1 MITSTKASK
10 KFVISR
16 QPRLAIAAAL
26 GGLIISCGLIGGELN
41 HAYAAP
47 AKAPAKMALDATGVP
62 STAAAAAYAWSLFT
76 YAVSPSTGP
85 GGTRTFE
92 NWTEQC
98 AFNVGCPTPAAKAAA
113 GKATLASGIKNVRQA
128 SGSRIHGK
136 LPRALNAALNA
147 SAATNRTDTSV
158 SCTKLTTPTA
168 YPNVLPPQ
176 VVGQLFCEEVY
187 SNPAETAFIN
197 ANGLASLTGQAA
209 YAAANGNK
217 ISLPWNAIELKVDW
231 VTLSTLS
238 TANCTSTTLYTEII
252 QFSGQSAQCFA
263 MVGMH
268 VSSKVLPN
276 WLWAT
281 FEPANSP
288 ANPNRCNPALYGQC
302 FDPFGT
308 TSAVPY
314 GMTNPAPQSPALA
327 SMMKSAKLP
336 AVFNNYF
343 LTGVQT
349 QFVDSSGTAT
359 QLGNSF
365 VEYWA
370 GVAPAQ
376 ASCITC
382 HSYAILQTNPPTE
395 IGTGGPAGPPIG
407 PGATVQA
414 GQVQQDFS
422 WMLAFMPT
430 TAAPKAV
437 VKKK

>member
-1 MITSTKASK
+1 MITSTKFSQKFASR
-10 KFVISR
+10 S
-16 QPRLAIAAAL
+16 QPRRAIAAAL
-26 GGLIISCGLIGGELN
+26 GGLVISCGLIGGEIN
-41 HAYAAP
+41 HANAAP
-47 AKAPAKMALDATGVP
+47 PKAPAKMALDATGVP

-76 YAVSPSTGP
+76 YAVSPAAGA
-85 GGTRTFE
+85 GGGLTFE

-98 AFNVGCPTPAAKAAA
+98 TFGVGCPTPAAKAAA
-113 GKATLASGIKNVRQA
+113 TKATLASGVKKVRQA

-136 LPRALNAALNA
+136 LPKALNAT
-147 SAATNRTDTSV
+147 AATNRADVGV
-158 SCTKLTTPTA
+158 SCTVLAAPPV
-168 YPNVLPPQ
+168 YPNVKPPQ
-176 VVGQLFCEEVY
+176 VVGQLFCEEIFA
-187 SNPAETAFIN
+187 NPAETAFIN
-197 ANGLASLTGQAA
+197 TNGLNSLTGQAA
-209 YAAANGNK
+209 YAAANNNQ

-231 VTLSTLS
+231 VTLPALT
-238 TANCTSTTLYTEII
+238 TASCTSTTLYTEII
-252 QFSGQSAQCFA
+252 QFSGQPAQCFA

-327 SMMKSAKLP
+327 SMMKAAKLP

-349 QFVDSSGTAT
+349 QYVDSSGVPT

-407 PGATVQA
+407 VGATVKP

-430 TAAPKAV
+430 TAPAAA